1 MALPCDVTD
10 KAACEA
16 ASDVL
21 VKAWGTIDILV
32 NVTSQAIS
40 FACRC
45 RTGTELLGGRP
56 ARSLSDPCRAR
67 HNPPLLVVPDLC

>member
-32 NVTSQAIS
+32 NATSQAIA
-40 FACRC
+40 FACR
-45 RTGTELLGGRP
+45 GTI
-56 ARSLSDPCRAR
+56 SLIPHQINRIYLKLS
-67 HNPPLLVVPDLC
+67 